1 MIRRDLPGGPVVK
14 NLPPKAG
21 EAGSITS
28 QGTKM
33 PHTAGQLSPPST
45 TGGACMWQGRAA
57 GKKKKGR
64 NNFVNQLY
72 FSIK

>member
-33 PHTAGQLSPPST
+33 PHTAGQLSPPKHNWRSLHV
-45 TGGACMWQGRAA
+45 ARKSSWE
-57 GKKKKGR
+57 KKKEETT
-64 NNFVNQLY
+64 L
-72 FSIK
+72 